1 MIALIKTA
9 SDKTI
14 IADFLDI
21 EVINESTNE
30 KAMRI
35 RAPYMVSQSFRD
47 YNLSP
52 FVIGLMVAPTE
63 IFHLPLRH
71 VLFYSTTDIDQR
83 LLVKYSLMRG
93 DIPK

>member
-1 MIALIKTA
+1 MITLIKTA
-9 SDKTI
+9 SDKTV

-21 EVINESTNE
+21 EVINETTNE

-35 RAPYMVSQSFRD
+35 RAPYVVNQTYRD
-47 YNLSP
+47 YSLSP
-52 FVIGLMVAPTE
+52 FVVGLVVSPSE

-71 VLFYSTTDIDQR
+71 VMFYTSSDIDNR
-83 LLVKYSLMRG
+83 LLVKYSLVSG